1 VANTFTIS
9 TIFKGFDHTTKVAK
23 GISKNLEGLS
33 RVVKRV
39 AMIGIAALG
48 VVTGLVAREYINFDQ
63 AIKSASAKFK
73 GLNLA
78 TKEGQEILKQ
88 LGKTAR
94 DVGAATQFTAAQ
106 AAEGLDFL
114 ALAGFNAGQAMAS
127 LPGVVD
133 LATVSQVDLSEA
145 TSMAADSLGAFNF
158 MAEDTI
164 QLQKNF
170 SRMNDVLAKTI
181 SSTNTGMTDL
191 FEAIKTGAPTFTSA
205 GQSLETFAS
214 MAGIM
219 ANSGVKGS
227 AAGTGL
233 RNVMLRLAAPS
244 AEAEKVLR
252 KLNIRTRDASGNFL
266 DAVDILGQF
275 EKSLEGMG
283 TAQRTAAL
291 STIFGARSVTGVNV
305 LLTAGTKSI
314 RKFRDELINAG
325 GAAKGMSDVIRQS
338 LLNRLKTLKSA
349 AIEVG
354 FQFFE
359 KIEVQAGEA
368 IEKLTKILRD
378 LPIEKYIKGIGEAFD
393 FIFPFIKAA
402 WEVFLD
408 IKDVLPYVA
417 AGLGITA
424 AAMWALSAATL
435 ANPMGIF
442 VAGLWEIA
450 IATIVIKRYWTE
462 LNKILRD
469 AWNALNDIFNNPVLK
484 IAMATFFAPFE
495 FLLDTIR
502 AIIDLLSGKGI
513 GDALMNFAGPFKVLT
528 DLLGITKPGG
538 KALAHP
544 EFARPEYLK
553 NIPETQSPYGEGGP
567 TPMSP
572 NETLMKAMA
581 TIKETR
587 GKLDV
592 NFNNTPPGTKI
603 KSSGTVSPDIGLN
616 LGPSFVTGL

>member
-354 FQFFE
+354 FQFLD
-359 KIEVQAGEA
+359 KIAGQAGGA
-368 IEKLTKILRD
+368 IDKLTEVLRN
-378 LPIEKYIKGIGEAFD
+378 LPIEKIIKGIGDAFN
-393 FIFPFIKAA
+393 FIYPFLKSAYEIFVAMKP
-402 WEVFLD
+402 
-408 IKDVLPYVA
+408 VLPYVA
-417 AGLGITA
+417 GGIIGLTIAQWGLN
-424 AAMWALSAATL
+424 AAMD
-435 ANPMGIF
+435 ANPIGAVILSLT
-442 VAGLWEIA
+442 ALIA
-450 IATIVIKRYWTE
+450 IVIVVKRYWNEITMA
-462 LNKILRD
+462 LRK
-469 AWNALNDIFNNPVLK
+469 AWNAFNDIFNNPVLR
-484 IAMATFFAPFE
+484 IAMSTFAQPFL
-495 FLLDTIR
+495 FILDTIR
-502 AIIDLLSGKGI
+502 TIIDLLSGKG
-513 GDALMNFAGPFKVLT
+513 LVESLWNLAGPLKGFT